1 MEDIHECQCAQ
12 AGYCEF
18 FKQEMTYDPPNWQW
32 CQGASKSDRDQYK
45 ANCDKKHKR
54 REEQNRSGWWW
65 LHWQFSLGD
74 ILWVVIPG
82 E

>member
-54 REEQNRSGWWW
+54 REEQNRITKKGTSNALRPLKYWA
-65 LHWQFSLGD
+65 
-74 ILWVVIPG
+74 
-82 E
+82 